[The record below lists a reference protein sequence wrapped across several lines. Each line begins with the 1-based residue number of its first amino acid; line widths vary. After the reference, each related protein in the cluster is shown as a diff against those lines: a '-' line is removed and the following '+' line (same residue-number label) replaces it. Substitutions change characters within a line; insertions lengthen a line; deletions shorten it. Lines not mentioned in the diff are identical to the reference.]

1 MFPLLTAGPDVEGKE
16 PYLRRVARSP
26 YDKSNTHIICTIGP
40 KTNNKEALVKLIN
53 AGMNVARLNFSHGSH
68 EYHQTVVDNVKA
80 AAAEVGRP
88 IAIMLDTKGPEIRS
102 GKLKNGDEVH
112 LVAGNPFTFT
122 TDQNII
128 GDETIVNTSYDD
140 LPKTVSPGNIIL
152 VDDGLIAME
161 VQSVTDT
168 EVHTVILN
176 DGVLGETKGVNLPN
190 VTNTLPAVTEKDKGD
205 IAFGIK
211 NDVDFIAASFI
222 RKPADVEE
230 IRNLPGVK
238 ESRVHIIS
246 KIESQEGLDNFDDI
260 LEISDAIMVA
270 RGDLGVEIPIEKVAN
285 AQKMMIRKCN
295 FAGKP
300 VITATQMLESMINFP
315 RPTRAEATDVINAI
329 YDGSDC
335 VMLSGETA
343 KGKFPTEAVAIMSK
357 LAREAEISLDYRSLF
372 RLIRN
377 HSLVHAASI
386 SVTES
391 IASSAVKSAWDL
403 NASVI
408 ICLSDSGATVRWV
421 SKYRPHTP
429 ILCITSSSR
438 TSRQV
443 LLSRSA
449 IPLLVESMN
458 NTDQLVSFG
467 IHYAVQNN
475 MARSGDFVLTTSG
488 FLEGVSG
495 GTNIMRVN
503 VVV

>member
-1 MFPLLTAGPDVEGKE
+1 
-16 PYLRRVARSP
+16 
-26 YDKSNTHIICTIGP
+26 
-40 KTNNKEALVKLIN
+40 
-53 AGMNVARLNFSHGSH
+53 
-68 EYHQTVVDNVKA
+68 
-80 AAAEVGRP
+80 
-88 IAIMLDTKGPEIRS
+88 
-102 GKLKNGDEVH
+102 
-112 LVAGNPFTFT
+112 
-122 TDQNII
+122 
-128 GDETIVNTSYDD
+128 
-140 LPKTVSPGNIIL
+140 
-152 VDDGLIAME
+152 ME
-161 VQSVTDT
+161 VKSVTET

-176 DGVLGETKGVNLPN
+176 DGILGETKGVNLPG
-190 VTNTLPAVTEKDKGD
+190 VTNTLPAVTEKDKAD

-238 ESRVHIIS
+238 ESKVHIIS
-246 KIESQEGLDNFDDI
+246 KIESQEGLDNFDAI
-260 LEISDAIMVA
+260 LEVSDAIMVA

-343 KGKFPTEAVAIMSK
+343 KGKFPTEAVAIMRK
-357 LAREAEISLDYRSLF
+357 LAREAELNLDYRSLF

-377 HSLVHAASI
+377 HSLVHSASI

-403 NASVI
+403 NSPVI

-429 ILCITSSSR
+429 ILCITSTSR

-458 NTDQLVSFG
+458 NTDQLINFG
-467 IHYAVQNN
+467 IHYAVQHN
-475 MARSGDFVLTTSG
+475 MAKSGDFVITTSG